1 MRLTPLIQIKHI
13 FIMVKIPD
21 GIKEFIE
28 NQGIFVVLNVTV
40 KKFTNISPRIFF
52 KVEEDAI
59 YWLDF
64 FKHKTYKNIQANPW
78 VTISVF
84 NKEDLEGYQF
94 RGIANFI
101 TDEPTKSEIK
111 ESIIKKILNM
121 NSSPII
127 KKLSGKEATVVQ
139 FEPKVGYSLN
149 PEKYSDMSI
158 GSDIDVTQLFQ
169 K

>member
-1 MRLTPLIQIKHI
+1 
-13 FIMVKIPD
+13 
-21 GIKEFIE
+21 
-28 NQGIFVVLNVTV
+28 
-40 KKFTNISPRIFF
+40 
-52 KVEEDAI
+52 
-59 YWLDF
+59 
-64 FKHKTYKNIQANPW
+64 
-78 VTISVF
+78 VF